1 MSQVGNAGQL
11 SSLHPTNA
19 KRLICGLACA
29 ALHRPGI
36 LSAIGY
42 KTEYVQ
48 DAASNNIKPAG
59 CKVAVVLECS
69 ICQCILSDCVPSCN
83 VEETF

>member
-1 MSQVGNAGQL
+1 MRCFTQ
-11 SSLHPTNA
+11 
-19 KRLICGLACA
+19 
-29 ALHRPGI
+29 PGI

-42 KTEYVQ
+42 KTEYVP

-83 VEETF
+83 VEETFQGAKNRLHVL